1 MATVLHRYTC
11 DHRRQHSFPHR
22 TSDIGSTLHATN
34 VIMQLSDI
42 PWHPSAR
49 MLRQFAGLFIIFC
62 GGLGCWEALVR
73 NRPLI
78 GMGLA
83 IASVIVG
90 TLGLLAPRMLRP
102 LFVGWIVLVFPVGW
116 VVSRLTLA
124 ILFFGLFTPLALIFR
139 LAGRDPLALRPR
151 TGGYTGTYW
160 ESRASC
166 RDARTYF
173 RQF

>member
-1 MATVLHRYTC
+1 
-11 DHRRQHSFPHR
+11 
-22 TSDIGSTLHATN
+22 
-34 VIMQLSDI
+34 MQLSDI

-49 MLRQFAGLFIIFC
+49 MLRQFAGLFVVFC
-62 GGLGCWEALVR
+62 GGLGCWEMLVR
-73 NRPLI
+73 NRPLV

-83 IASVIVG
+83 IASAIVG
-90 TLGLLAPRMLRP
+90 AIGLLAPMMLRP

-139 LAGRDPLALRPR
+139 LARRDPLALRVGSR
-151 TGGYTGTYW
+151 RYTDTYW
-160 ESRASC
+160 ESRSDS
-166 RDARTYF
+166 RDVRAYF